1 MVSSFLLEPMLF
13 ISVNNIFSRTLG
25 GFEEGRTALQVRS
38 FTHGKA
44 CFERDADVANQRSKT
59 NATRYFESYQVRKI
73 HPEGLQHRSLRGWHY
88 RHTLYPQLIDHEL
101 VHHYPHVR
109 GFEKNVFFFTHNHR
123 ENGGGEESAS
133 KFNMFEV
140 CLKLY
145 LTAIIYSHLPI
156 HLV

>member
-1 MVSSFLLEPMLF
+1 MLF
-13 ISVNNIFSRTLG
+13 ISVNNIFLRIIG

-59 NATRYFESYQVRKI
+59 NATRYFGSYQARKI
-73 HPEGLQHRSLRGWHY
+73 HLEGLYHRSLNDWHY

-140 CLKLY
+140 CPTLCLA
-145 LTAIIYSHLPI
+145 AIHSLHLPI